1 MLSTIDVPSGWNVH
15 WSIYNTHFDGFSL
28 PPEVLRRCSHDCA
41 AYCSSLYSSGEF
53 EFVLS
58 FVVTKFRE
66 SSTNTNMCVSY
77 LLSLF
82 EFVDCHPGD
91 VSSIV
96 LMIGTL
102 MKINSFPV
110 DPLPW
115 PDPWIGYC

>member
-1 MLSTIDVPSGWNVH
+1 M
-15 WSIYNTHFDGFSL
+15 DGFSF
-28 PPEVLRRCSHDCA
+28 PPEVLNRCSHDWA
-41 AYCSSLYSSGEF
+41 ACCRILHSSGEF

-58 FVVTKFRE
+58 YVVIKFRE
-66 SSTNTNMCVSY
+66 SSTNTDMCVFH

-82 EFVDCHPGD
+82 GFVDYHPGG

-102 MKINSFPV
+102 MKVNSFPA